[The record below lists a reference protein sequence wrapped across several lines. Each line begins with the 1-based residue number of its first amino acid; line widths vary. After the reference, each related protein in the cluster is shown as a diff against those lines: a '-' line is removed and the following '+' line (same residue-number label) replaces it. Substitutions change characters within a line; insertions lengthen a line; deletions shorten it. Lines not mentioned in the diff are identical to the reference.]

1 MLRQSQVKLRCVPQ
15 NESRS
20 ALFIVIADDEPAC
33 ILSINRVD
41 GDVIDG
47 LAVETVML
55 SVPGRL
61 RLPIQPSALVP
72 ARGSWSE

>member
-33 ILSINRVD
+33 ILSINRVH
-41 GDVIDG
+41 GDLIAG
-47 LAVETVML
+47 WLPCALMF
-55 SVPGRL
+55 SVPGL
-61 RLPIQPSALVP
+61 PPFPIQSSAIAP
-72 ARGSWSE
+72 AYGSWSV